1 MVFSEFHAEYPES
14 VVFILPGYGKD
25 RLCFTEEIKQGCE
38 YL

>member
-1 MVFSEFHAEYPES
+1 MAFSEFHAEYPES